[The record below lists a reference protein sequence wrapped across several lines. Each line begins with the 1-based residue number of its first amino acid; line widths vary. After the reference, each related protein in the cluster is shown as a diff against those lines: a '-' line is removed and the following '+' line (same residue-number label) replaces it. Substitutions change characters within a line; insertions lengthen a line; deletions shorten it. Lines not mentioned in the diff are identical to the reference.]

1 MWNSASASS
10 PPIDLVGRLELC
22 SGRELDRY
30 LAIGTQILSGR
41 VRTESFPNT
50 HFLCA
55 GSRAQHYYWVKFL
68 VFNSSSDLPDK
79 GMHKIDLKK
88 NGF

>member
-1 MWNSASASS
+1 VWNSASASL

-22 SGRELDRY
+22 SGREQDRY

-50 HFLCA
+50 HFC
-55 GSRAQHYYWVKFL
+55 SRDPAH
-68 VFNSSSDLPDK
+68 S
-79 GMHKIDLKK
+79 III
-88 NGF
+88 GFKCLFVLSV